1 MVKTLAKFGLAKFL
15 PVQLQ
20 RIAPG
25 LHEVR
30 LSKATHANDN
40 LPGFRRPKDQ
50 RRIPSPAL
58 VCHWFNRNGRLE
70 CRWRSEPSGAA
81 PISDHDQ
88 HGAMGRASDLSPMQP
103 RGHRLAL
110 AG

>member
-1 MVKTLAKFGLAKFL
+1 MFERLAISGLVKFW
-15 PVQLQ
+15 PVQPQ
-20 RIAPG
+20 RTAP
-25 LHEVR
+25 R
-30 LSKATHANDN
+30 LRADGPFTATCSNDN

-70 CRWRSEPSGAA
+70 CRWRSEPSGDA